1 MTGSKPDTNGTPSWT
16 QIKELFGRAVEVP
29 PAERAAWLEKACN
42 GDQRMREELVS
53 LLEHDD
59 PDDTFLE
66 RAIEPSEPGRVGAG
80 ARSSRLDP
88 GNRVKSWTVIRT
100 LLLLSLSMHPSTFQE
115 YRVSRHRPL
124 FAIVPWTSHLMSLPL
139 LASTPQQ

>member
-1 MTGSKPDTNGTPSWT
+1 MCPKMKCRPRGAVARSLPKPGPEEARRSMTGSKPDTNGTPSWT

-66 RAIEPSEPGRVGAG
+66 RPIEP
-80 ARSSRLDP
+80 
-88 GNRVKSWTVIRT
+88 
-100 LLLLSLSMHPSTFQE
+100 
-115 YRVSRHRPL
+115 
-124 FAIVPWTSHLMSLPL
+124 
-139 LASTPQQ
+139 